1 MEGCVDKW
9 NPLHTEITTELSI
22 NSLQL
27 FNMFFLLGPFSYR
40 LNYRS
45 HFVIAALGSDGTT
58 GWKGGWCHFANSQV
72 SSTLVKG

>member
-9 NPLHTEITTELSI
+9 NPLHTEITMELSI